1 MKINSNNYPLVSII
15 MNCYNGETYLAE
27 AVKSILFQTYKNFE
41 VIFWDN
47 KSNDESA
54 NIYKSFNDKRLKY
67 FLSNEHTSLYE
78 ARNLAIKKSKGKL
91 IAFLDADDLWSGD
104 KLYLQIKKF
113 KNKKVG
119 LVFSN
124 YYFLNQRTGKKKLA
138 YKKKLP
144 EGIIFNELLKDYFI
158 GINTVVMK
166 KSIFKNKNIFNKKFN
181 IIGDFDF
188 FIRISQN
195 IYFTAIHLPLVT
207 YRIHDKN
214 FSNNNYKMYISELKI
229 WLNSHKLLSDNNFFY
244 VKEKIIYL
252 EAMLNIL
259 SKKYI
264 ASLKKIFQISS
275 HIKKI
280 KFLIFVLIKIFFKNI
295 IK

>member
-280 KFLIFVLIKIFFKNI
+280 KFLIIVLIKIFFKNI